1 MDGDQGRADI
11 WPRLQLGLIPR
22 ILWEESAC
30 RFKFKLPGTEVK
42 PRFTLLGPS
51 LESHPPFT
59 TAKRTKHFPRAGLNP
74 VLLPTP
80 CCSLSG
86 GGGKYYCS
94 CKAALLPTTSPEPPA
109 QPASAGCFCGRLL
122 SALSPWESG
131 CLSAFSPGGGYARSI
146 QHPLSA
152 GLFLSLY

>member
-1 MDGDQGRADI
+1 MGTRAEQTSDHVCNWGSFQEFSGRKVLAGSSSNS
-11 WPRLQLGLIPR
+11 LALKSSL
-22 ILWEESAC
+22 S
-30 RFKFKLPGTEVK
+30 LPSWAR
-42 PRFTLLGPS
+42 P